1 MSSVLPAIVGDEEKL
16 VDANSIWSQM
26 DSVSF
31 VLGPALGGVLALLGA
46 PELAFVINGATFL
59 VSAATLLFV
68 HIPPRE
74 VPETTESDEEEGWL
88 SETLAGSGS
97 FFGRTRGCWRP

>member
-1 MSSVLPAIVGDEEKL
+1 LRLL
-16 VDANSIWSQM
+16 VCAWLHLTFQI
-26 DSVSF
+26 
-31 VLGPALGGVLALLGA
+31 
-46 PELAFVINGATFL
+46 VINGATFL
-59 VSAATLLFV
+59 VSTATLLFV

-74 VPETTESDEEEGWL
+74 APETTEGDEEEGWL